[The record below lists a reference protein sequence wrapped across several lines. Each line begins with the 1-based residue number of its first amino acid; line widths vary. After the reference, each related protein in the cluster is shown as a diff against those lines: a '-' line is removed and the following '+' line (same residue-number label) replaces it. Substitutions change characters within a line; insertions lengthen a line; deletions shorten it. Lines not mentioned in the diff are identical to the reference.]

1 MAQKTGTHLGLCFN
15 GRFIYYAL
23 SDPGLP
29 GFLQHIGS
37 AELHSDAA
45 KSIRQDDN
53 VFFET
58 AKALIATLK
67 KKYSPKSVRV
77 LTAPTNECW
86 STIPRA
92 VYKENTELN
101 QFVKILIPESE
112 RAELEL
118 NAHPMSSREQM
129 MLCIRKNKIT
139 ERYNA
144 LTTISRKH
152 EMLADFQVGHEWNR
166 LTGIN
171 GSYLV
176 IGCYPT
182 VLTVSSY
189 LLGKLR
195 ATTFFSF
202 KDIRNLPYFWRQA
215 SRHLRWINGYHE
227 QIYIYGYR
235 TRTVKEQLVSLWD
248 RHAEVVVMNSLS
260 KMHTGAPEETY
271 GFDLAEAFP
280 AILLALDKSKPSS

>member
-1 MAQKTGTHLGLCFN
+1 MTQKTGTQLGLCFN

-23 SDPGLP
+23 SDPGQP
-29 GFLQHIGS
+29 GYLQHVGS

-45 KSIRQDDN
+45 YSIRQDDN

-58 AKALIATLK
+58 AKALIGTIK
-67 KKYSPKSVRV
+67 KKYNPERVRV

-86 STIPRA
+86 AAIPKA
-92 VYKENTELN
+92 VYKERTELN
-101 QFVKILIPESE
+101 SFVEVLLPETE
-112 RAELEL
+112 RSELEL
-118 NAHPMSSREQM
+118 NAHPMSSRDQM

-139 ERYNA
+139 ERYHT
-144 LTTISRKH
+144 LTTIAAKH

-166 LTGIN
+166 LSGIN

-176 IGCYPT
+176 LGCYPT

-202 KDIRNLPYFWRQA
+202 KDIRNVPYFWRQA

-227 QIYIYGYR
+227 QIYIYGHR
-235 TRTVKEQLVSLWD
+235 TKTVREQLSTLWD
-248 RHAEVVVMNSLS
+248 KHADIVLMNSLY
-260 KMHTGAPEETY
+260 KMQASAPEETY

-280 AILLALDKSKPSS
+280 AILLAL